1 MIIGD
6 AHDQTALALHQ
17 TFHCVVAPIIPTSSA
32 ALCVLR
38 TGAGDPVFQRR

>member
-17 TFHCVVAPIIPTSSA
+17 TFHCLAAPIVPPSSPA
-32 ALCVLR
+32 H
-38 TGAGDPVFQRR
+38 AGDPVFQKQ